1 MEYLSVG
8 SRSKHIGRREEG
20 IYLTIVRNIPYR
32 CEEYTFLS
40 QGIYLLLERYILFS
54 RRVYTI
60 QSKGIYYL
68 LQGYILFDQRAYTF
82 SFHLNKAE
90 DERSG
95 SHHKPPRRFTPPVAD
110 NIVLKRGEKS
120 IFVREQAKDFTLDDA
135 TSYH

>member
-1 MEYLSVG
+1 M
-8 SRSKHIGRREEG
+8 
-20 IYLTIVRNIPYR
+20 
-32 CEEYTFLS
+32 
-40 QGIYLLLERYILFS
+40 
-54 RRVYTI
+54 
-60 QSKGIYYL
+60 
-68 LQGYILFDQRAYTF
+68 LQGYILFDRRVYTF

-95 SHHKPPRRFTPPVAD
+95 SHHKPLRRFAPPVAD

>member
-1 MEYLSVG
+1 M
-8 SRSKHIGRREEG
+8 
-20 IYLTIVRNIPYR
+20 RNIPFY
-32 CEEYTFLS
+32 
-40 QGIYLLLERYILFS
+40 
-54 RRVYTI
+54 RRVYTFC
-60 QSKGIYYL
+60 SKGIYYSAE
-68 LQGYILFDQRAYTF
+68 GYILFAPRVYTF

-95 SHHKPPRRFTPPVAD
+95 SHHKPLRRFAPPVAD